1 MFTSLVPVIR
11 NLEKNQIKMTNNLN
25 FFKIVFLSLVKKSYV
40 GIKKKIFISFSLQ
53 YAKRISK

>member
-40 GIKKKIFISFSLQ
+40 GI
-53 YAKRISK
+53 